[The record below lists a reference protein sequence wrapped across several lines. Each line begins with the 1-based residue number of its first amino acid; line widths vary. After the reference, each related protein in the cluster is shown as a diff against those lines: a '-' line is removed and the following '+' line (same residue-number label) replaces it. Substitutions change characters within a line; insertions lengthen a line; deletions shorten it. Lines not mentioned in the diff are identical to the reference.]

1 MKWNESGINSLEIV
15 IIVLM
20 ALGILC
26 LLSGVFI
33 DNRGRIN
40 DNNSVQEL

>member
-1 MKWNESGINSLEIV
+1 MKFNESGLNSLEIV
-15 IIVLM
+15 IIALVL
-20 ALGILC
+20 LGILC

-40 DNNSVQEL
+40 DNNSVQER

>member
-1 MKWNESGINSLEIV
+1 MKLNDSGINSLEIV

-33 DNRGRIN
+33 DNRGRID
-40 DNNSVQEL
+40 DNSIQER

>member
-40 DNNSVQEL
+40 DNNSVQER

>member
-1 MKWNESGINSLEIV
+1 MKLNESGLSSLEIV

-40 DNNSVQEL
+40 DSSIQER